1 MNELRLKFH
10 FFTLIKV
17 RNIFKQR
24 IAVTA
29 SDKNL
34 DLLFRV
40 ISFNPK
46 MKINKI
52 SIWSTHLKKVN
63 CWKKNCNCREI
74 LRMEFIFSKIA
85 GLQLATLL
93 KNELLHRY
101 FPVTLSTLFT
111 LLTFCEVPMW
121 RTQHELSKAT
131 FGTINPRISEAAHWI
146 NFNARKA
153 WGHAIARAR

>member
-1 MNELRLKFH
+1 MKEFIIHKVAGWRLKFH

-24 IAVTA
+24 NAATT

-40 ISFNPK
+40 INFNPK
-46 MKINKI
+46 MKINTI
-52 SIWSTHLKKVN
+52 SKWSTQLKKVN
-63 CWKKNCNCREI
+63 CWKKKCSCREI

-85 GLQLATLL
+85 GLQLAALL
-93 KNELLHRY
+93 KNKLLHRY
-101 FPVTLSTLFT
+101 FPVILSPLLT
-111 LLTFCEVPMW
+111 LLTFCVVPIW

-131 FGTINPRISEAAHWI
+131 FGTINSRISEAAH
-146 NFNARKA
+146 
-153 WGHAIARAR
+153 